1 MYKDCPLFQTTLPH
15 FNKNCY
21 SHFKTLNMIFTAAT
35 LPLLL
40 ASKASGA
47 VVEPLDYQVSQ
58 NPAAVSGVTDVS
70 TVCVNYLRILLS

>member
-1 MYKDCPLFQTTLPH
+1 
-15 FNKNCY
+15 
-21 SHFKTLNMIFTAAT
+21 MIFTAAT

-47 VVEPLDYQVSQ
+47 VVKPLDYQVSQ